1 MSHVTETDADDEAK
15 AKDETEAETKVKA
28 EAGAAPAGAET
39 PHHQSVVPHPPTG
52 WRRFRYIGPGILWA
66 LAALATGE
74 LLFTPRV
81 GAQYGYTLMWA
92 LVAVLALKLFVTREI
107 GRYSVVTGR
116 RLLTGLAGLPGP
128 RGWAIWVILLPQLV
142 VGIAAIAGIASAAG
156 SAVAIAVPGPIQ
168 LWTGVVIAAAAGLVL
183 FGHYAGV
190 EWVSRI
196 LGIGLAVGAV
206 VAAIQVGPDLGEA
219 AAGFVPV
226 PPDDL
231 VVAEILPWLGFL
243 SNGAA
248 GLMWYSYWITAKGV
262 GMAGAPADERPDPRD
277 LDGGQIAQVR
287 GWLRTMTLD
296 STFAV
301 VGVAVITVAFLV
313 LGAELLRPEGVVPA
327 EADVARDLTRLFSE
341 VFGSVGFWLMVVGL
355 VSAFWTAT
363 LTNIDG
369 WQRLYTDGVRRL
381 LPARLVDRRWT
392 RPVVIGR
399 SAVVGWLAAL
409 PFAVFLISGDP
420 VTLLTLA
427 GSIEAVHIP
436 LVAALVLWLNRR
448 TVPPALRAGPIAT
461 ALVVTAVAFFTGFAG
476 YYLWQQIVG

>member
-1 MSHVTETDADDEAK
+1 
-15 AKDETEAETKVKA
+15 
-28 EAGAAPAGAET
+28 
-39 PHHQSVVPHPPTG
+39 
-52 WRRFRYIGPGILWA
+52 
-66 LAALATGE
+66 
-74 LLFTPRV
+74 
-81 GAQYGYTLMWA
+81 MWA
-92 LVAVLALKLFVTREI
+92 LVAVLVLKLFVTREI

-128 RGWAIWVILLPQLV
+128 RGWAIWVILVPQLV

-156 SAVAIAVPGPIQ
+156 SALALAVPGAIQ

-183 FGHYAGV
+183 VGHYTGV
-190 EWVSRI
+190 EWVSRV
-196 LGIGLAVGAV
+196 LGVALALGAV
-206 VAAIQVGPDLGEA
+206 VAAIQVGPDLTEA

-231 VVAEILPWLGFL
+231 RVAEILPWLGFL

-248 GLMWYSYWITAKGV
+248 GLMWYSYWITAKGI
-262 GMAGAPADERPDPRD
+262 GHAGVPAADRRDPRH
-277 LDGGQIAQVR
+277 LDSHQIDRVR

-301 VGVAVITVAFLV
+301 VGVALITVAFLI
-313 LGAELLRPEGVVPA
+313 LGAELLRPEGIVPA

-369 WQRLYTDGVRRL
+369 WQRLYTDGVRRV
-381 LPARLVDRRWT
+381 LPARLADHTLT
-392 RPVVIGR
+392 RPAVISR
-399 SAVVGWLAAL
+399 TAIVLWLAIL
-409 PFAVFLISGDP
+409 PYAVFLVFGNP
-420 VTLLTLA
+420 VALLTLA

-436 LVAALVLWLNRR
+436 LVAGLVLWLNRR
-448 TVPPALRAGPIAT
+448 TMPRALRAGRAAT
-461 ALVVTAVAFFTGFAG
+461 ALVVAAVVFFTWFAL
-476 YYLWQQIVG
+476 YYLWQQFTG

>member
-1 MSHVTETDADDEAK
+1 MRRSSRPAYPNHRP
-15 AKDETEAETKVKA
+15 
-28 EAGAAPAGAET
+28 AGAASATSAPACCGR
-39 PHHQSVVPHPPTG
+39 SPPS
-52 WRRFRYIGPGILWA
+52 PPA
-66 LAALATGE
+66 NCCSP
-74 LLFTPRV
+74 PRV
-81 GAQYGYTLMWA
+81 GAQYGYSLMWA
-92 LVAVLALKLFVTREI
+92 LVAVLVLKLFVTREI

-128 RGWAIWVILLPQLV
+128 RGWAIWVILVPQLV

-156 SAVAIAVPGPIQ
+156 SALALAVPGAIQ

-183 FGHYAGV
+183 VGHYTGV
-190 EWVSRI
+190 EWVSRV
-196 LGIGLAVGAV
+196 LGVALALGAV
-206 VAAIQVGPDLGEA
+206 VAAIQVGPDLTEA

-231 VVAEILPWLGFL
+231 RVAEILPWLGFL

-248 GLMWYSYWITAKGV
+248 GLMWYSYWITAKGI
-262 GMAGAPADERPDPRD
+262 GHAGVPAADRRDPRH
-277 LDGGQIAQVR
+277 LDSHQIDRVR

-301 VGVAVITVAFLV
+301 VGVALITVAFLI
-313 LGAELLRPEGVVPA
+313 LGAELLRPEGIVPA

-369 WQRLYTDGVRRL
+369 WQRLYTDGVRRV
-381 LPARLVDRRWT
+381 LPARLADHTLT
-392 RPVVIGR
+392 RPAVISR
-399 SAVVGWLAAL
+399 TAIVLWLAIL
-409 PFAVFLISGDP
+409 PYAVFLVFGNP
-420 VTLLTLA
+420 VALLTLA

-436 LVAALVLWLNRR
+436 LVAGLVLWLNRR
-448 TVPPALRAGPIAT
+448 TMPRALRAGRAAT
-461 ALVVTAVAFFTGFAG
+461 ALVVAAVVFFTWFAL
-476 YYLWQQIVG
+476 YYLWQQFTG

>member
-1 MSHVTETDADDEAK
+1 MSQVTE
-15 AKDETEAETKVKA
+15 
-28 EAGAAPAGAET
+28 AAPQRSTG
-39 PHHQSVVPHPPTG
+39 VPEPPAG
-52 WRRFRYIGPGILWA
+52 WRRFRYIGPGVLWA

-81 GAQYGYTLMWA
+81 GAQYGYSLMWA
-92 LVAVLALKLFVTREI
+92 LVAVLVLKLFVTREI

-128 RGWAIWVILLPQLV
+128 AGWAIWVILVPQLV

-156 SAVAIAVPGPIQ
+156 SALALAVPGAIQ

-183 FGHYAGV
+183 VGHYTGV
-190 EWVSRI
+190 EWVSRV
-196 LGIGLAVGAV
+196 LGVALALGAV
-206 VAAIQVGPDLGEA
+206 VAAIQVGPDLTEA

-231 VVAEILPWLGFL
+231 RVAEILPWLGFL

-248 GLMWYSYWITAKGV
+248 GLMWYSYWITAKGI
-262 GMAGAPADERPDPRD
+262 GHAGVPAADRRDPRD
-277 LDGGQIAQVR
+277 LDSDQIDRVR
-287 GWLRTMTLD
+287 GWLRTMSLD

-301 VGVAVITVAFLV
+301 VGVALITVAFLV
-313 LGAELLRPEGVVPA
+313 LGAELLRPEGIVPA

-381 LPARLVDRRWT
+381 LPARLAERTLT
-392 RPVVIGR
+392 RPVVISR
-399 SAVVGWLAAL
+399 TAIVLWLATL
-409 PFAVFLISGDP
+409 PYAVFLIFGDP
-420 VTLLTLA
+420 VALLTLA

-436 LVAALVLWLNRR
+436 LVAGLVLWLNRR
-448 TVPPALRAGPIAT
+448 TMPRALRAGRAAT
-461 ALVVTAVAFFTGFAG
+461 ALVVAAVVFFTWFAL
-476 YYLWQQIVG
+476 YYLWQQFAG

>member
-1 MSHVTETDADDEAK
+1 MSQVTE
-15 AKDETEAETKVKA
+15 
-28 EAGAAPAGAET
+28 AAPQRSTG
-39 PHHQSVVPHPPTG
+39 VPEPPAG
-52 WRRFRYIGPGILWA
+52 WRRFRYIGPGVLWA

-81 GAQYGYTLMWA
+81 GAQYGYSLMWA
-92 LVAVLALKLFVTREI
+92 LVAVLVLKLFVTREI

-128 RGWAIWVILLPQLV
+128 AGWAIWVILVPQLV

-156 SAVAIAVPGPIQ
+156 SALALAVPGAIQ

-183 FGHYAGV
+183 VGHYTGV
-190 EWVSRI
+190 EWVSRV
-196 LGIGLAVGAV
+196 LGVALALGAV
-206 VAAIQVGPDLGEA
+206 VAAIQVGPDLTEA

-231 VVAEILPWLGFL
+231 RVAEILPWLGFL

-248 GLMWYSYWITAKGV
+248 GLMWYSYWITAKGI
-262 GMAGAPADERPDPRD
+262 GHAGVPAADRRDPRD
-277 LDGGQIAQVR
+277 LDSGQIDRVR
-287 GWLRTMTLD
+287 GWLRTMSLD

-301 VGVAVITVAFLV
+301 VGVALITVAFLV
-313 LGAELLRPEGVVPA
+313 LGAELLRPEGIVPA

-381 LPARLVDRRWT
+381 LPARLAERTLT
-392 RPVVIGR
+392 RPVVISR
-399 SAVVGWLAAL
+399 TAIVLWLATL
-409 PFAVFLISGDP
+409 PYAVFLIFGDP
-420 VTLLTLA
+420 VALLTLA

-436 LVAALVLWLNRR
+436 LVAGLVLWLNRR
-448 TVPPALRAGPIAT
+448 TMPRALRAGRAAT
-461 ALVVTAVAFFTGFAG
+461 ALVVAAVVFFTWFAL
-476 YYLWQQIVG
+476 YYLWQQFAG

>member
-1 MSHVTETDADDEAK
+1 MSQATETASQRSTGIPE
-15 AKDETEAETKVKA
+15 
-28 EAGAAPAGAET
+28 
-39 PHHQSVVPHPPTG
+39 PPTG
-52 WRRFRYIGPGILWA
+52 WRRFRYIGPGVLWA

-81 GAQYGYTLMWA
+81 GAQYGYSLMWA
-92 LVAVLALKLFVTREI
+92 LVAVLILKLFVTREI

-156 SAVAIAVPGPIQ
+156 SALALAVPGPIQ

-183 FGHYAGV
+183 FGRYTGV

-196 LGIGLAVGAV
+196 LGVALALGAV
-206 VAAIQVGPDLGEA
+206 VAAIQVGPDLTEA

-231 VVAEILPWLGFL
+231 QVAEILPWLGFL

-248 GLMWYSYWITAKGV
+248 GLMWYSYWVTAKGI
-262 GMAGAPADERPDPRD
+262 GHAGVPATDRRDPRD
-277 LDGGQIAQVR
+277 LDARQIDRVR

-301 VGVAVITVAFLV
+301 VGVALITVAFLV
-313 LGAELLRPEGVVPA
+313 LGAELLRPEGIVPA

-341 VFGSVGFWLMVVGL
+341 VFGSVGFWLMIVGL

-363 LTNIDG
+363 LTNVDG

-381 LPARLVDRRWT
+381 LPQRLAEHT
-392 RPVVIGR
+392 LARPVVISR
-399 SAVVGWLAAL
+399 TAVVVWLATL
-409 PFAVFLISGDP
+409 PYAVFLIFGDP
-420 VTLLTLA
+420 VALLTLA

-448 TVPPALRAGPIAT
+448 ALPRALRAGRTAT
-461 ALVVTAVAFFTGFAG
+461 TLVVAAVVFFTGFAL
-476 YYLWQQIVG
+476 YYLWQQLVG

>member
-1 MSHVTETDADDEAK
+1 MSQVTE
-15 AKDETEAETKVKA
+15 
-28 EAGAAPAGAET
+28 AAPQRSTG
-39 PHHQSVVPHPPTG
+39 VPEPPTG
-52 WRRFRYIGPGILWA
+52 WRRFRYIGPGVLWA

-81 GAQYGYTLMWA
+81 GAQYGYSLMWA
-92 LVAVLALKLFVTREI
+92 LVAVLVLKLFVTREI

-128 RGWAIWVILLPQLV
+128 AGWAIWLILVPQLV

-156 SAVAIAVPGPIQ
+156 SALALAVPGPIQ
-168 LWTGVVIAAAAGLVL
+168 AWTGAVLAAAAGLVL
-183 FGHYAGV
+183 VGHYTGV
-190 EWVSRI
+190 EWVSRV
-196 LGIGLAVGAV
+196 LGIALALGAV
-206 VAAIQVGPDLGEA
+206 VAAIQVGPDLTEA

-231 VVAEILPWLGFL
+231 QVAEILPWLGFL

-248 GLMWYSYWITAKGV
+248 GLMWYSYWITAKGI
-262 GMAGAPADERPDPRD
+262 GHAGVAAADRRDPRD
-277 LDGGQIAQVR
+277 LDSHQIDRVR

-301 VGVAVITVAFLV
+301 VGVALITVAFLI
-313 LGAELLRPEGVVPA
+313 LGAELLRPEGIVPA

-369 WQRLYTDGVRRL
+369 WQRLYTDGVRRV
-381 LPARLVDRRWT
+381 LPERLTEHSLAR
-392 RPVVIGR
+392 PAVISR
-399 SAVVGWLAAL
+399 TAVVVWLATL
-409 PFAVFLISGDP
+409 PYAVFLIFGNP
-420 VTLLTLA
+420 VALLTLA

-436 LVAALVLWLNRR
+436 LVAGLVLWLNRR
-448 TVPPALRAGPIAT
+448 TMPRALRAGWAAT
-461 ALVVTAVAFFTGFAG
+461 ALVVAAVVFFTWFAL
-476 YYLWQQIVG
+476 YYLWQQFAG